1 DAKMLAMIGAFLGW
15 RGVVVSLVAA
25 TAAGAAAGLVL
36 LGRRRGGWDRRLP
49 FGLFLALGAL
59 VALLWGRELVAAYA
73 RQLG

>member
-1 DAKMLAMIGAFLGW
+1 
-15 RGVVVSLVAA
+15 VAA